1 VKSLSNQNKS
11 NTKTKTL
18 ANKNKPH
25 ALDPIGCRTVL
36 EEVGHQ
42 LVRLVVAK
50 LATPHPLD
58 VEDVVP
64 MTGGSRGSGRR
75 GRQCLGEH
83 FRVWISSTWAQ
94 YL

>member
-1 VKSLSNQNKS
+1 MA
-11 NTKTKTL
+11 KTKTQ
-18 ANKNKPH
+18 ANKDKPQ
-25 ALDPIGCRTVL
+25 ALDALDRRTVL

-50 LATPHPLD
+50 RATPHPLD

-64 MTGGSRGSGRR
+64 MTGGSRGGGWS
-75 GRQCLGEH
+75 GRQCLREH
-83 FRVWISSTWAQ
+83 FRVWISSNWAG